1 MPIILGILGAIV
13 AAYFFF
19 VRARNAGH
27 IASDVLDAANDVRL
41 AARRFGFKRNANR
54 HPMEDVDDANVACA
68 VVGLAY
74 IQLDGPASATDH
86 ARLKDTLATTLEMPQ
101 ADADELLILARW
113 LIDQCNG
120 ASPAFS
126 RAARKLYKME
136 RENAAGPMLGILSE
150 VAPNPSERQKDALQD
165 ARVAFHLKG

>member
-19 VRARNAGH
+19 IRARNAGQ
-27 IASDVLDAANDVRL
+27 IAGDVFDAANDVRL
-41 AARRFGFKRNANR
+41 AARRFGFRRTANR
-54 HPMEDVDDANVACA
+54 HPMEDVDDPNVACA
-68 VVGLAY
+68 VVALSY

-86 ARLKDTLATTLEMPQ
+86 ARLKETLATVLEMSAQ
-101 ADADELLILARW
+101 DAEELLILARW

-120 ASPAFS
+120 ASPALS
-126 RAARKLYKME
+126 RAARKLYKMQ

-150 VAPNPSERQKDALQD
+150 VAASPSGRQQDALQD
-165 ARVAFHLKG
+165 VRVALHLKS

>member
-1 MPIILGILGAIV
+1 MPIILGILGALV

-19 VRARNAGH
+19 IRARNAGH
-27 IASDVLDAANDVRL
+27 IAGDVFDAANDVRL

-54 HPMEDVDDANVACA
+54 HPMEDIDDPNIACA
-68 VVGLAY
+68 VVALSY
-74 IQLDGPASATDH
+74 IQLDGPASAQDH
-86 ARLKDTLATTLEMPQ
+86 ARLKTTLATTLEMPEG
-101 ADADELLILARW
+101 DADELLVLARW

-120 ASPAFS
+120 ASPALS

-150 VAPNPSERQKDALQD
+150 VAASPSGRQEDALHD
-165 ARVAFHLKG
+165 VRVAFHMKS